1 MLHVGRA
8 WLVRIFAII
17 QPASCYVTESR
28 ASYLFAPSR
37 SAVFNSSD
45 GSAVPYCVDRDETTY
60 ECLPNSEMKNI
71 TDWGITIDMAY
82 RLYRVHIG
90 SVSTLST

>member
-1 MLHVGRA
+1 M
-8 WLVRIFAII
+8 
-17 QPASCYVTESR
+17 
-28 ASYLFAPSR
+28 
-37 SAVFNSSD
+37 FNSSD

-90 SVSTLST
+90 SVSTLSGMTDPYSSKTYTILSGTYPMC